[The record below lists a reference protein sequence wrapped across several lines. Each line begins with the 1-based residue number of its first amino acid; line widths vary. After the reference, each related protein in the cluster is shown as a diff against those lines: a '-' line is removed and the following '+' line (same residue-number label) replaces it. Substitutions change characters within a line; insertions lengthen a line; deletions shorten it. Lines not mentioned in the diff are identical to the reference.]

1 MQYKQT
7 QCKEHG
13 GMFRVPVKRGRPP
26 GQCNPQ
32 NPCTMAR
39 TKKTTAKTTSGGT
52 VRPSRA
58 EAVAKRPTETR
69 KGGVVGAQERA
80 TRPRK
85 VTPRTEPA
93 KKATKSTP
101 EASDV
106 VVTHNPSIV
115 LAKHA
120 RDLLEP
126 QGWELHGRAWT
137 DEEDAWAEVT
147 GNRGSESI
155 AIRFVN
161 GKFYSQDYSLWDA
174 EKTPGQNGMPKANLP
189 FDPYEMSDGELA
201 KELAGRKVTWWNRI
215 GKNQETAI
223 IGNKFQ
229 IHHYYEG
236 TDESSRQVTFVDQ
249 TNGQYKFRSFNV
261 DALMRV
267 K

>member
-1 MQYKQT
+1 MQYKQI
-7 QCKEHG
+7 QCNEHG
-13 GMFRVPVKRGRPP
+13 GMFKVPVKRGRPP
-26 GQCNPQ
+26 SKCNPQ
-32 NPCTMAR
+32 NPCSMVKAQKGPR
-39 TKKTTAKTTSGGT
+39 TKT
-52 VRPSRA
+52 
-58 EAVAKRPTETR
+58 EAVARRTAQTRQGKMPTPVKRAASSRQT
-69 KGGVVGAQERA
+69 
-80 TRPRK
+80 RK

-101 EASDV
+101 AASDV

-147 GNRGSESI
+147 GSRGTESI
-155 AIRFVN
+155 AIRFLN
-161 GKFYSQDYSLWDA
+161 GKFQSQDYSLWDPD
-174 EKTPGQNGMPKANLP
+174 KTPGQNGMPKINLP
-189 FDPYEMSDGELA
+189 FDPNEMSDGELA